1 MAKRKK
7 TSKLTPRD
15 RERTFLVAIAAMFD
29 NLDEANRNRVMCTLS
44 AMIGNMSAAKLF
56 AEASEEAARDNIA
69 DRLAGVEVSCR
80 CSTLGGER

>member
-29 NLDEANRNRVMCTLS
+29 NLDEANRNRVM
-44 AMIGNMSAAKLF
+44 
-56 AEASEEAARDNIA
+56 
-69 DRLAGVEVSCR
+69 
-80 CSTLGGER
+80 